1 MSRAQGPSCRA
12 IRAPG
17 RGPGSGAEL
26 PCNPGPTVCV
36 APACR
41 GFGFRPSP
49 GSGFVSRPSPAV
61 CDPPMGG
68 PSGLRS
74 AHPGAKQFAIRPSD
88 GSAVCDPPVRRLSG
102 LRSAIEGPG
111 GLRSA
116 NARAWEF
123 AFRNCAGSLF
133 ALPSKARARHGLRS
147 PRSSRPSANGAQT
160 GGASALTPAQTLRLD
175 LVAYAHGLWRFAFT
189 GIRL

>member
-1 MSRAQGPSCRA
+1 MQSGARGGVRAQGCH
-12 IRAPG
+12 
-17 RGPGSGAEL
+17 
-26 PCNPGPTVCV
+26 GPTVCV

-41 GFGFRPSP
+41 GFAFRPSP
-49 GSGFVSRPSPAV
+49 GSGFASRPSPAV

-74 AHPGAKQFAIRPSD
+74 AHPGAKLFAIRPSD

-116 NARAWEF
+116 NARAWVF
-123 AFRNCAGSLF
+123 AFRSCAGSIF

-147 PRSSRPSANGAQT
+147 PRSSRPSANRSANRRRQGAN
-160 GGASALTPAQTLRLD
+160 ASANFETRVGSLRTRF
-175 LVAYAHGLWRFAFT
+175 VAVCVYWDPFVMSGGDFEAAPT
-189 GIRL
+189 T